1 MDTTGSITVAGEQR
15 EITGVSWMDHQ
26 WGDVI
31 GQQVG
36 WDWASVQ
43 LDDGSDLMTVMVWDP
58 ANREPF
64 SGYAT
69 LVSPDGTTSTLEQS
83 DVSITSIETWTSP
96 LTGIEYP
103 SGWKIDISSLNL
115 SLELKPVLL
124 DSEFAGSRYTPAAY
138 WEGEVRVVG
147 TREGKDVTGRG
158 FVELVGYDPA
168 QLDGPADPALYP
180 RR

>member
-1 MDTTGSITVAGEQR
+1 MAGEQR

-43 LDDGSDLMTVMVWDP
+43 LDDGSDLMAVMVWDP

-83 DVSITSIETWTSP
+83 DMSIISIETWTSP
-96 LTGIEYP
+96 VTGIEYP

-124 DSEFAGSRYTPAAY
+124 DSEFGRQPIHAG
-138 WEGEVRVVG
+138 GIL
-147 TREGKDVTGRG
+147 GRG
-158 FVELVGYDPA
+158 SASWLEFARGKMLPVEALWSWLVTIPP